1 MAIQPLKGLDL
12 SISFPDGTFDNELE
26 AVAPATQSAVFY
38 CDAVISSSPSDGG
51 LFEKGGSGIGIWVGW
66 RDSGSYFRVRGGDG
80 GASIAGGGSSTS
92 ICAVLDIP
100 VANMPTDDQSHAI
113 VWEVNPSSGT
123 VKLWIDGESY
133 GTGSTSG
140 GGQMEGGKWEGGGSG
155 AWGTSTTTNIPGEPT
170 VGWQDSVGTRLYAY
184 GSQVVD
190 TNQVDGESG
199 ANYGDNNYGDG
210 FYSAV
215 KYVEASATVS
225 ASASTSSECIRV
237 RITSSDIDAAA
248 SVTSA
253 AERIKLA
260 VAQKSATSSVTA
272 SANFTTN
279 GSATVQGQT
288 AIGTQGVRIQFVSSI
303 VVPSSV
309 TVASC
314 ERVRPT
320 SADTIVGESLLA
332 PVDFVTT
339 AGGSA
344 DISMTSALDA
354 SGLRVREAD
363 AEVTPSA
370 TVQSSGIVVK
380 LGEATPQ
387 ASATITS
394 VATRVR
400 LADSSVDCAST
411 VNANGQFTASGSGL
425 VEGNATSTATCNR
438 VQFSSSILAAT
449 TVTISIAR
457 EKWEPIAVTDKTWVT
472 IPETSETWTKVA

>member
-1 MAIQPLKGLDL
+1 M
-12 SISFPDGTFDNELE
+12 S
-26 AVAPATQSAVFY
+26 
-38 CDAVISSSPSDGG
+38 
-51 LFEKGGSGIGIWVGW
+51 
-66 RDSGSYFRVRGGDG
+66 
-80 GASIAGGGSSTS
+80 
-92 ICAVLDIP
+92 
-100 VANMPTDDQSHAI
+100 
-113 VWEVNPSSGT
+113 
-123 VKLWIDGESY
+123 
-133 GTGSTSG
+133 
-140 GGQMEGGKWEGGGSG
+140 
-155 AWGTSTTTNIPGEPT
+155 
-170 VGWQDSVGTRLYAY
+170 AY
-184 GSQVVD
+184 GLH
-190 TNQVDGESG
+190 
-199 ANYGDNNYGDG
+199 NYGNG
-210 FYSAV
+210 FYSAT
-215 KYVEASATVS
+215 KYVDA
-225 ASASTSSECIRV
+225 
-237 RITSSDIDAAA
+237 DAAA
-248 SVTSA
+248 SVVASSSAVGVRVHQADSIVASA
-253 AERIKLA
+253 AFVASSCERIKLA

-387 ASATITS
+387 ASATVTS
-394 VATRVR
+394 AATRVR

-457 EKWEPIAVTDKTWVT
+457 EKWEQIAKGSQIWLK
-472 IPETSETWTKVA
+472 IA